1 MPLNFLISFQRNIFL
16 VTCNHTESMKL
27 TAPFILL
34 TVSIGILYLLFCVP
48 TTQAQ
53 SSLKLDDGKGAFA
66 STVQQPL
73 KIDDGKGA
81 FASTVQQPLKLD
93 DGKGAFATG
102 RYPDPSQSTLLLDHF

>member
-1 MPLNFLISFQRNIFL
+1 
-16 VTCNHTESMKL
+16 MKL

-34 TVSIGILYLLFCVP
+34 TVSIGILYLLSCVP

-53 SSLKLDDGKGAFA
+53 SSLKL
-66 STVQQPL
+66 
-73 KIDDGKGA
+73 DDGKGA

>member
-1 MPLNFLISFQRNIFL
+1 
-16 VTCNHTESMKL
+16 MKL
-27 TAPFILL
+27 TAPFILF

-81 FASTVQQPLKLD
+81 FASTVQQPLKLN
-93 DGKGAFATG
+93 DGKGSFATG
-102 RYPDPSQSTLLLDHF
+102 RYPDLSQSTLLLDHF